1 MLRMVWRCWMLVIF
15 FEVPNFVINTGTIFL
30 TGTIFFITMLVYFL
44 NYLFHLKNLA
54 DLGNYLGILSLFI
67 RIITDCLYR
76 INSIIAV
83 VCCVIYLF
91 VLTVK
96 QLKSDITKR
105 IVTRTIMKTVSLYYK
120 VYHGS
125 ITI

>member
-1 MLRMVWRCWMLVIF
+1 
-15 FEVPNFVINTGTIFL
+15 
-30 TGTIFFITMLVYFL
+30 MLVYFL

-67 RIITDCLYR
+67 RNITDCLYR

-91 VLTVK
+91 LLTVEQHK
-96 QLKSDITKR
+96 KNRYQDHHEDS
-105 IVTRTIMKTVSLYYK
+105 VTILQSVP
-120 VYHGS
+120 
-125 ITI
+125 